1 MSSEQATIEELE
13 QKIAQLTKE
22 NRSLKAQLQIEIEKE
37 SLHQLTLAKIKQIH
51 SEYESSYL
59 SSLSDY
65 KSREA
70 NLKNQYFQYQS
81 MLENQYNQNEKR
93 LNDQIE
99 QMKNVIKSKD
109 QTISQIIKQ
118 NKELKQIISKNEIEW
133 HLKENEYENAIKIKE
148 RKIKE
153 LEDSIKT
160 ITKEA
165 GEEFQKLSTQLDD
178 FQNKIRNG
186 ALVENEEYGDDNQM
200 SVNENNNG
208 NDTIHTF
215 DSSPYQVQQGADI
228 NNYNTS
234 PNIQNL
240 RRVIDNVPIANN
252 NTQ

>member
-1 MSSEQATIEELE
+1 M
-13 QKIAQLTKE
+13 
-22 NRSLKAQLQIEIEKE
+22 LK
-37 SLHQLTLAKIKQIH
+37 
-51 SEYESSYL
+51 
-59 SSLSDY
+59 
-65 KSREA
+65 
-70 NLKNQYFQYQS
+70 
-81 MLENQYNQNEKR
+81 NQYNQNEKR
-93 LNDQIE
+93 RNE
-99 QMKNVIKSKD
+99 QREKMKNVIKSKD

>member
-186 ALVENEEYGDDNQM
+186 ALVENEEYGDDIVNYLEGLYHLFIFDKFHSVLEVYQDFFTSKEYLYYCNNQ
-200 SVNENNNG
+200 N
-208 NDTIHTF
+208 TWYI
-215 DSSPYQVQQGADI
+215 SSHLQ
-228 NNYNTS
+228 T
-234 PNIQNL
+234 L
-240 RRVIDNVPIANN
+240 LKRK
-252 NTQ
+252 